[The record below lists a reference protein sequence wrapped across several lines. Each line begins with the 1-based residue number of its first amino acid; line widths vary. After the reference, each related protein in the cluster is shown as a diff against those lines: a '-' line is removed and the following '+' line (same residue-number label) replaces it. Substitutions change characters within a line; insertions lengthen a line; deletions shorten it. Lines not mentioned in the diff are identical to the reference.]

1 MWSFISRLVLRLA
14 AIRWLFK
21 LGGLG
26 LLIPIAFI
34 LKTIGLPVLLVLI
47 VLALPVLA
55 LLFLFGLPVFLV
67 LAFGGLFMGLV
78 GAVLAIGIA
87 ALKFAIFV
95 VLPIWLMWKLMRKI
109 FRGIRRRGG
118 RRWGCDG
125 DEGGE
130 GGEGKGGGTPSSD
143 VPPPAT
149 GAGAADI
156 PIDPLVDPL
165 D

>member
-34 LKTIGLPVLLVLI
+34 LKVIGLPVLLVLM

-55 LLFLFGLPVFLV
+55 LLFLFGLPIFLV
-67 LAFGGLFMGLV
+67 LLVGGMFMGLV
-78 GAVLAIGIA
+78 GAVLSIGLV
-87 ALKFAIFV
+87 ALKIAIFV
-95 VLPIWLMWKLMRKI
+95 VLPIWLTMKLVGWI
-109 FRGIRRRGG
+109 FRGFRRRRGG
-118 RRWGCDG
+118 GRG
-125 DEGGE
+125 DAGDAGDA
-130 GGEGKGGGTPSSD
+130 GDSGTTAPPASD
-143 VPPPAT
+143 VPPPNTTT
-149 GAGAADI
+149 GATEI
-156 PIDPLVDPL
+156 PVDPLVDPL